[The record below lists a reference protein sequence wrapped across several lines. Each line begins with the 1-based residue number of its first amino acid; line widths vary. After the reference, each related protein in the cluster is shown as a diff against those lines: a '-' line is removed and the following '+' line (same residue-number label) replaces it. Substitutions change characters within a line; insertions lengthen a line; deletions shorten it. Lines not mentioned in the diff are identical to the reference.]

1 MTNLTDGTR
10 CLSGNQDLLS
20 TDSLSDLFLLLC
32 YFYRIKGYATFLY
45 FDKSQFLVVSEQNT
59 SGWLVPLTE
68 VVVQRCSVKKM
79 FLEILQNIH
88 RKTSVPECFPLN
100 FAEFQR
106 TFFLTEHL
114 RWLLLQLVPH
124 QVNGVPWN
132 MSKNIFFH
140 VFNVPNYSAVVE
152 QMTQL

>member
-10 CLSGNQDLLS
+10 CLSGNQALLS